1 MIIPRSNI
9 KLKKKVGNGFFG
21 EVRKAQLKNGGR
33 LVAVKTCDPSRSDAV
48 KRQFLY
54 EADIL
59 RQFDHPNI
67 VKLVGVV
74 AINPFCI
81 VMEHVGWTFRY
92 FLRAN
97 GRNSRKYDEDKLI
110 EMCKQVCNG
119 MAYLER
125 NYCVHRGLTARN
137 CLVSSDFM
145 VVKISNFG
153 MRFENVLLDPSD
165 RNLRPVPIKWTA
177 PEVR

>member
-1 MIIPRSNI
+1 MIIPRNNI

-21 EVRKAQLKNGGR
+21 EVRKAQLKNSGK
-33 LVAVKTCDPSRSDAV
+33 LVAVKTCDPSRSDDV

-54 EADIL
+54 EANIL
-59 RQFDHPNI
+59 KQFDHPNI

-74 AINPFCI
+74 AIDPFRI
-81 VMEHVGWTFRY
+81 VMEHVGSTFRY

-97 GRNSRKYDEDKLI
+97 GRRYNEDKLI
-110 EMCKQVCNG
+110 VMCKQVCDG

-125 NYCVHRGLTARN
+125 KNCVHRGLTARN
-137 CLVSSDFM
+137 CLISSDFK

-153 MRFENVLLDPSD
+153 MRFENVNLDRSD

-177 PEVR
+177 PEVS